1 MEHFYIKLS
10 YKNHNK
16 YNKINQPYFFPKEFL
31 FKSLCPK
38 MLRHK
43 YMWRSRQDKKP
54 ILHDIT
60 NG

>member
-1 MEHFYIKLS
+1 MEHFYIKPP

-43 YMWRSRQDKKP
+43 YMRGSE
-54 ILHDIT
+54 
-60 NG
+60 